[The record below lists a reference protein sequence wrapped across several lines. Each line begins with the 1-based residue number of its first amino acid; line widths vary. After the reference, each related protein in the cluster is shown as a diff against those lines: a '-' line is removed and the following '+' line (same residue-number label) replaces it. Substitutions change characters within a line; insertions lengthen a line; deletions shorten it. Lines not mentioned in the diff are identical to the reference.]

1 MRLYKFIIPFCSFV
15 SETAKHPM
23 SRFKIADRAYL
34 DSLISRRVGEVKLG
48 ERVITV
54 DDLDASLNN
63 KDAKFV
69 LLGIPEDIGVRANL
83 GVGGTHTFWEPALKA
98 MLNVQSTTKL
108 SGEELIVL
116 GAFDFEDE
124 LAASE
129 DYSVEEL
136 RKLVEEVDKAV
147 APIIQKIVAAGKVP
161 IVIGGGHNNAYPILK
176 GCSEALRMP
185 LNCINLDPHSDFR
198 AMEGRHSGNGFRYA
212 HRGGFLGKYCA
223 IGLHENYNA
232 QDIVDEVNDDPDL
245 YFTFYE
251 DIFVKEQKTFYDA
264 VRKAM
269 NKCEGKPTGLE
280 LDMDCLER
288 SLASAATPSG
298 ITAVQAR
305 RFVGWC
311 AHTLHPAYF
320 HLAEGAVMLR
330 DGRTDYM
337 TPKMAAYLVTDFIKA
352 YQEKRTKLL

>member
-1 MRLYKFIIPFCSFV
+1 
-15 SETAKHPM
+15 M
-23 SRFKIADRAYL
+23 SSFKIADRTYL
-34 DSLISRRVGEVKLG
+34 DNLISKRVGEVKLG
-48 ERVITV
+48 ERVATIK
-54 DDLDASLNN
+54 DLDALSSS
-63 KDAKFV
+63 DAKFV

-83 GVGGTHTFWEPALKA
+83 GVGGTHTFWMPALKA
-98 MLNVQSTTKL
+98 ILNVQSTNKL

-116 GAFDFEDE
+116 GAFDFEEE

-129 DYSVEEL
+129 ECDIEGL
-136 RKLVEEVDKAV
+136 RKLVEVVDNAV
-147 APIIQKIVAAGKVP
+147 APVIQKIVAAGKVP

-176 GCSEALRMP
+176 GCSEALGTA

-212 HRGGFLGKYCA
+212 HRGGFLEKYCA

-232 QDIVDEVNDDPDL
+232 QDIVDEVNDDPGL
-245 YFTFYE
+245 YFSFFE

-288 SLASAATPSG
+288 SLASADTPSG
-298 ITAVQAR
+298 ITPIQAR

-311 AHTLHPAYF
+311 AHTIHPTYF
-320 HLAEGAVMLR
+320 HLAEGAVELR
-330 DGRTDYM
+330 DGRKDTM
-337 TPKMAAYLVTDFIKA
+337 TPKMAAYLITDFIKA
-352 YQEKRTKLL
+352 YQEKRSKLL

>member
-1 MRLYKFIIPFCSFV
+1 
-15 SETAKHPM
+15 M
-23 SRFKIADRAYL
+23 SSFKIADRTYL
-34 DSLISRRVGEVKLG
+34 DNLISKRVGEVKLG
-48 ERVITV
+48 ERVATIK
-54 DDLDASLNN
+54 DLDALSSS
-63 KDAKFV
+63 DAKFV

-83 GVGGTHTFWEPALKA
+83 GVGGTHTFWTPALKA
-98 MLNVQSTTKL
+98 ILNVQSTNKL

-116 GAFDFEDE
+116 GAFDFEEE

-129 DYSVEEL
+129 ECDIEGL
-136 RKLVEEVDKAV
+136 RKLVEVVDNAV
-147 APIIQKIVAAGKVP
+147 APVIQKIVAAGKVP
-161 IVIGGGHNNAYPILK
+161 IAIGGGHNNAYPILK
-176 GCSEALRMP
+176 GCSEALGTA

-212 HRGGFLGKYCA
+212 HRGGFLEKYCA

-232 QDIVDEVNDDPDL
+232 QDIVDEVNDDPGL
-245 YFTFYE
+245 YFSFFE

-298 ITAVQAR
+298 ITPIQAR

-311 AHTLHPAYF
+311 AHTIHPTYF
-320 HLAEGAVMLR
+320 HLAEGAVELR
-330 DGRTDYM
+330 DGRKDTM
-337 TPKMAAYLVTDFIKA
+337 TPKMAAYLITDFIKA
-352 YQEKRTKLL
+352 YQEKRSKLL